1 MATPVSIV
9 ALIAATGCLAKFLSL
24 LANKTEPG
32 LTPDMRQWLAL
43 AITGAV
49 IGALFWT
56 LADIHRALITRSET
70 S

>member
-1 MATPVSIV
+1 MARPAAIVIFLGAGLLFLCFGYRQVFYTEAGFEAV
-9 ALIAATGCLAKFLSL
+9 ALRCLLGAA
-24 LANKTEPG
+24 G
-32 LTPDMRQWLAL
+32 L
-43 AITGAV
+43 AV